1 MAVEQE
7 AAHIWDLSRDD
18 DGAIIRIGFDPTRG
32 VYGLMFS
39 RIWFRSI
46 GMKLAAVVTV
56 VILFLIGTA
65 AGFSYQAGTFLD
77 DLDRQEQSSARI
89 HTLQGLLR
97 FVQNAELGLRA
108 FVVTGDSAD
117 LAEVDDA
124 RDGIRHSVLAL
135 KAAYR
140 PQLESAERIGLVE
153 AGAMARLADLERI
166 EGERREHGTQAAQR
180 MAAGEAGKRTV
191 HDLRATVAQM
201 LADERTSLSH
211 QRQTTLS
218 RLRYAVALWLVL
230 IAASMTAVV
239 VSVVQVMKQVRRN
252 AVLMLRLQHDARH
265 DFLTGLPNRAFF
277 QYTLSHVLAGA
288 DRENMRAAVLY
299 MDLNGFKAINDE
311 LGHDVGD
318 LVLIEVAN
326 RLRRTVRSA
335 DFLARLGGDEFAV
348 LVPRYSQECELAEL
362 VGRIEDAVVQ
372 VTPAALHGRCVSIS
386 VGVASYPDQCSNAE
400 ALLEAADQ
408 AMFTRKRGTCP
419 PSP

>member
-1 MAVEQE
+1 
-7 AAHIWDLSRDD
+7 
-18 DGAIIRIGFDPTRG
+18 
-32 VYGLMFS
+32 MFS
-39 RIWFRSI
+39 RVWFRSI

-77 DLDRQEQSSARI
+77 DLDRQEQTISRI
-89 HTLQGLLR
+89 QTLLELLG
-97 FVQNAELGLRA
+97 FVQSADLGLRA
-108 FVVTGDSAD
+108 FVVTGDIVD
-117 LAEVDDA
+117 LTEVDDA
-124 RDGIRHSVLAL
+124 RDGIRRSILAL

-140 PQLESAERIGLVE
+140 FHLEATERLGLVE
-153 AGAMARLADLERI
+153 AGAMGRLTDLERI
-166 EGERREHGTQAAQR
+166 EAERRERGIQAARR
-180 MAAGEAGKRTV
+180 MAAGEASKRSIQ
-191 HDLRATVAQM
+191 DLRANVGQM
-201 LADERTSLSH
+201 LTDERTSLSH
-211 QRQTTLS
+211 QRKITHS
-218 RLRYAVALWLVL
+218 RLRYAVALWLVM

-239 VSVVQVMKQVRRN
+239 VSVVQVMRQVRRN
-252 AVLMLRLQHDARH
+252 TVLMLRLQHDARH

-288 DRENMRAAVLY
+288 DRENVRAAVLY

-335 DFLARLGGDEFAV
+335 DFLARLGGDEFAI

-372 VTPAALHGRCVSIS
+372 VTPAALHGRSVSIS
-386 VGVASYPDQCSNAE
+386 VGVASYPDQCSTAE

-408 AMFTRKRGTCP
+408 AMFTRKRGTC
-419 PSP
+419 